1 MARKLNSKKV
11 DRIRSSINKMVREVK
26 EIELIKEA
34 PTERAYFHT
43 RFGSIIPE
51 RDERVNGKTVRRG
64 EIRTYKQAVYQIS
77 KEKGMDIKTVQG
89 RFTYKDYSQLV
100 FDIKS
105 ILHKAKLDTAKR
117 VYKTTVGDAWIKAEM
132 YIKSG
137 FITDITLKEL
147 KLLSEDEVL
156 QAFRDAEAKERQMR
170 KEGGYDSKDS
180 RVGWAALLS
189 TELKEYIALNK

>member
-1 MARKLNSKKV
+1 MERKLNSKTV

-51 RDERVNGKTVRRG
+51 RDERVDGKTIRRG
-64 EIRTYKQAVYQIS
+64 EIRTYKQAVSQIS

-117 VYKTTVGDAWIKAEM
+117 VYKTSVGDAWLKAEQ

-137 FITDITLKEL
+137 FITDITLKQL
-147 KLLSEDEVL
+147 KTLSEEQVL
-156 QAFRDAEAKERQMR
+156 QAFRDAEAEERKYR
-170 KEGGYDSKDS
+170 KAGGYDSTDS
-180 RVGWAALLS
+180 RLGWAALLT
-189 TELKEYIALNK
+189 TELKAYLALNK